1 MVGSEGDWTPAVALD
16 ALPEGRAVR
25 VEALGTTILVLRS
38 GEALYAVANRCTH
51 QGAPLD
57 RGVTKPLDSVPTV
70 TCPAHGSVFSLV
82 DGHVRRGPAAQPL
95 HAFEV
100 RVNEGS
106 VELRPRG

>member
-1 MVGSEGDWTPAVALD
+1 MASEIDWMPAIDLEAV
-16 ALPEGRAVR
+16 PEGKAVR

-38 GEALYAVANRCTH
+38 GDALYAVANRCTH

-57 RGVTKPLDSVPTV
+57 HGVTKPLDSVPTV

-82 DGHVRRGPAAQPL
+82 DGHVRRGPAAKPL
-95 HAFEV
+95 PAFET

-106 VELRPRG
+106 IELRPRS